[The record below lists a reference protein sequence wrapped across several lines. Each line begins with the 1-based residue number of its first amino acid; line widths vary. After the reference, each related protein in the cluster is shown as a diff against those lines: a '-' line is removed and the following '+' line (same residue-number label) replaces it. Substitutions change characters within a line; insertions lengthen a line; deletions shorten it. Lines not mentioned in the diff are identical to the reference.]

1 MTYIIGDI
9 CGNKE
14 KYEKMLEKLS
24 PRETDAV
31 FVIGNVLCGE
41 KGIEILRDM
50 MYRANIFPVLG
61 KQEYYAKRLLPLIA
75 QYGSTEKAAE
85 SISDEEKELLKG
97 WLGTKC
103 EKTVSDFLA
112 LDEEGREAILDYLS
126 EFAPYEEITEGG
138 KTFVI
143 ASSGIRNFNED
154 TPLEDYTEEDFVFA
168 QTDYTTPYF
177 SDRYLVTGNKPTA
190 MISREFTGKVYSKK
204 RHLAIDCGT
213 LYGGNLAAVCLNP
226 LKVYYC

>member
-41 KGIEILRDM
+41 GGIEILQDM

-75 QYGSTEKAAE
+75 EYGSIEKAAQ
-85 SISDEEKELLKG
+85 SIGDEEKELLKG

-103 EKTVSDFLA
+103 EKTVADFLA
-112 LDEEGREAILDYLS
+112 LDEEGQEAILDYLS
-126 EFAPYEEITEGG
+126 EFAAYEEITEGG

-143 ASSGIRNFNED
+143 ASSGIRDFSED
-154 TPLEDYTEEDFVFA
+154 KPLDDYSEEDFVFA
-168 QTDYTTPYF
+168 ETDYMTPYF

-204 RHLAIDCGT
+204 RHLAIDCGA

>member
-14 KYEKMLEKLS
+14 KYEKMLEKLN

-31 FVIGNVLCGE
+31 FVIGDVLCGE
-41 KGIEILRDM
+41 SGIEILQDM

-61 KQEYYAKRLLPLIA
+61 EKEYFAKRLLPVIA
-75 QYGSTEKAAE
+75 EHGGVEKSAE
-85 SISDEEKELLKG
+85 AMNEEEKELLEK
-97 WLGTKC
+97 WLSP
-103 EKTVSDFLA
+103 EAEAVINSFMS
-112 LDEEGREAILDYLS
+112 LDDEGRESILDYLS

-143 ASSGIRNFNED
+143 THSGIRNFDED
-154 TPLEDYTEEDFVFA
+154 KDLESYSEEDFIFA
-168 QTDYTTPYF
+168 RTDYQTPYF
-177 SDRYLVTGNKPTA
+177 TDKYLVTGHFPTA
-190 MISREFTGKVYSKK
+190 KIGKEFAGKVYSKK
-204 RHLAIDCGT
+204 RHLALDCGVSF
-213 LYGGNLAAVCLNP
+213 GANLAAVCLNP

>member
-14 KYEKMLEKLS
+14 KYGKMLEKLS
-24 PRETDAV
+24 PKDTDAV

-41 KGIEILRDM
+41 SGIELLQDM

-75 QYGSTEKAAE
+75 EAGSPEKAAE
-85 SISDEEKELLKG
+85 NMSDEEKELLADWIK
-97 WLGTKC
+97 LRC
-103 EKTVSDFLA
+103 EKTVADFLA
-112 LDEEGREAILDYLS
+112 LDGEGREAILDYLS
-126 EFAPYEEITEGG
+126 EFAPYEEIEEGG

-143 ASSGIRNFNED
+143 ASSGIRDFDED
-154 TPLEDYTEEDFVFA
+154 KPLEDYSEEDFVFA
-168 QTDYTTPYF
+168 ETDYKTPYF
-177 SDRYLVTGNKPTA
+177 SDRYLITGNKPTA

-204 RHLAIDCGT
+204 RHLAIDCGA
-213 LYGGNLAAVCLNP
+213 YFGGTLAAVCLNP

>member
-14 KYEKMLEKLS
+14 KYEKMLEKLN
-24 PRETDAV
+24 PKDTDAV

-41 KGIEILRDM
+41 SGIEILQDM

-61 KQEYYAKRLLPLIA
+61 KQEYYARKLLPVIA
-75 QYGSTEKAAE
+75 EYKSVEKAAE
-85 SISDEEKELLKG
+85 NMNDEDKELLRE
-97 WLGTKC
+97 WLNTKYG
-103 EKTVSDFLA
+103 KTVEDFLS
-112 LDEEGREAILDYLS
+112 LDEEGKEAILDYLS
-126 EFAPYEEITEGG
+126 EFAPYEEIEEGG

-143 ASSGIRNFNED
+143 VSSGIRNFDED
-154 TPLEDYTEEDFVFA
+154 KPLEDYAEEDFLFA
-168 QTDYTTPYF
+168 ETNYMTPYF

-204 RHLAIDCGT
+204 RHLAIDCGV

>member
-14 KYEKMLEKLS
+14 KYEKMLEKLN
-24 PRETDAV
+24 PKDTDAV

-41 KGIEILRDM
+41 SGIEILQDM
-50 MYRANIFPVLG
+50 MYKANIFPVLG

-75 QYGSTEKAAE
+75 DFGSIEKAAE
-85 SISDEEKELLKG
+85 AAGDEDKSLLADWIK
-97 WLGTKC
+97 LKC

-143 ASSGIRNFNED
+143 ASAGIRGFNED
-154 TPLEDYTEEDFVFA
+154 TPLEDYSEEDFVFA
-168 QTDYTTPYF
+168 ETDYMTPYF

-204 RHLAIDCGT
+204 RHLAIDCGA

-226 LKVYYC
+226 LKVFYC

>member
-1 MTYIIGDI
+1 MTYVIGDI
-9 CGNKE
+9 HGNKE
-14 KYEKMLEKLS
+14 KFEQMLEKLN
-24 PRETDAV
+24 PKDTDAV

-41 KGIEILRDM
+41 SGIGLLQDM

-75 QYGSTEKAAE
+75 DCGSIEKAAE
-85 SISDEEKELLKG
+85 AAGDEDKSLLADWVK
-97 WLGTKC
+97 LKC

-143 ASSGIRNFNED
+143 TSSGIRSFRED

-168 QTDYTTPYF
+168 ETDYMTPYF
-177 SDRYLVTGNKPTA
+177 SDKYLVTGNKPTA

-204 RHLAIDCGT
+204 RHLAIDCGA

-226 LKVYYC
+226 LKVFYC